1 MRAYINRKTLQIEFI
16 NSWHVQ
22 EYENEYIILPI
33 PVNLHWSEL
42 VYENGLLLK
51 KEAKKR
57 DKKKINYYKKSLA
70 LWTEFYTINRSP
82 QAIKHLTLPQIN
94 VEKLYYDLS
103 VTKDRG
109 DLPRD
114 WGC

>member
-1 MRAYINRKTLQIEFI
+1 MRAYINRETLQIDFI

-22 EYENEYIILPI
+22 EYETEYFILQI
-33 PVNLHWSEL
+33 PELLHGYEI
-42 VYENGLLLK
+42 VYSSGLLVK
-51 KEAKKR
+51 KEKKKR
-57 DKKKINYYKKSLA
+57 EKKKINYYKKSLA

-82 QAIKHLTLPQIN
+82 QAIKHLALPKIN

-103 VTKDRG
+103 IAKDRG
-109 DLPRD
+109 DFPRD